1 MGNKMNREN
10 WINEAL
16 VSLNREKQEASPYLL
31 TRLHAKL
38 KQNEEPG
45 FFGKM
50 ILYVNRPAVAMS
62 ILMMILAGN
71 GWAIASK
78 FKNQQKN
85 VVTTTAGYREDF
97 ASTLLSVYDYE
108 NVEP

>member
-1 MGNKMNREN
+1 MNREQ

-16 VSLNREKQEASPYLL
+16 VSLNSEKQEASPYLL

-38 KQNEEPG
+38 QRTEEPG
-45 FFGKM
+45 FWGKL
-50 ILYVNRPAVAMS
+50 ILFVGKPAVAMS

-78 FKNQQKN
+78 FKDQQKN
-85 VVTTTAGYREDF
+85 VVTTTVGYREDF

-108 NVEP
+108 NAEP